1 MTGNELRDAFLRFF
15 EEKGHKVL
23 PSYPLVL
30 PEDPSTLFTVAG
42 MQPFSPVF
50 RGEVPAPAPRVAT
63 SQKVFREGDLDAVGR
78 VGRYHTFYEMLGN
91 FSFGDYFKRE
101 AVEYGWEFVTQVMKL
116 PPEKLWVTIYE
127 EDEETAGYW
136 QVAAKLP
143 PERIVRLGKKD
154 NWWPQ
159 VAWDG
164 PCGPCSEIYLDRGE
178 AWGCGEPDCKP
189 GCDCDRFLEFWNLV
203 FQMYIQD
210 ASGVIRGNLPH
221 PGIDTGMGL
230 ERAAC
235 LVMDVPS
242 NYETDL
248 VLPVIQQ
255 LVQVLRE
262 DESRDI
268 HYTPFRT
275 PTDEEESEPFSD
287 ADEGE
292 SARLR
297 SIADHIRAAS
307 FLIADNVRPGPDGR
321 GSVLRRLIR
330 RSFGHG
336 WRLGVRDPF
345 LYRCVPGVVRALG
358 AAYPEI
364 VQRQE
369 YIENTIRSEEELFR
383 TTVEAGMHLLQRVL
397 DERCKAGLD
406 TVEGTMAFR
415 LATTHGFPLEL
426 TRDVA
431 SQYGFTVEQESYDR
445 AMEEFRRQS
454 KDPDKD
460 ARGQFTAGLSQVR
473 KEHGATRFTGYTEL
487 MGTAVVLALL
497 SGREDRDRLQTGED
511 GVVTLDSTPFYAE
524 SGGQLGD
531 TGTVLWPGG
540 RAAVRNTT
548 KLNDLWLHHVLIEE
562 GELRTG
568 DSVSLQVDA
577 TRRSLTQRN
586 HTATHLMHAALHQF
600 LGAHATQAGSLVAPD
615 RLRFDFSHSEPI
627 NGRLLQ
633 QIEQQVQEWIDLDL
647 PVNTEEHG
655 LEEARQLGAMALFGE
670 KYGDRVRVVEVGAEP
685 ISLELCGGT
694 HVRSTGVI
702 GPFHITSESGVGAG
716 LRRIE
721 AVTGPGALQFYR
733 EREDALRRTAD
744 QLRCNVEEVPDR
756 VGRLQQQ
763 VRDLQKQRDDLL
775 VRGAGPSEALDGARM
790 VRDIPVVT
798 VRHDGLDGDALGKVA
813 DQAISKLKSGVI
825 VLVSV
830 ADGKVLFVSKVS
842 SDAVKRGIHAGNL
855 VKALATQAGGGGGG
869 RPDFAQAG
877 GRNPAAVDGALESVA
892 GLVEGMLKS

>member
-50 RGEVPAPAPRVAT
+50 RGEVPPPAPRVAT
-63 SQKVFREGDLDAVGR
+63 SQKVFREGDLDAVG
-78 VGRYHTFYEMLGN
+78 VIGRYHTFYEMLGN

-101 AVEYGWEFVTQVMKL
+101 AVEFGWEFVTQVMKL

-136 QVAAKLP
+136 REAANLP

-164 PCGPCSEIYLDRGE
+164 PCGPCSEIYLDRGP

-189 GCDCDRFLEFWNLV
+189 GCNCDRFLEFWNLV

-210 ASGVIRGNLPH
+210 ASGTIRGNLPH

-248 VLPVIQQ
+248 VVPVIQQ
-255 LVQVLRE
+255 LVKVLQE
-262 DESRDI
+262 DEGLDI
-268 HYTPFRT
+268 HYTPFRA
-275 PTDEEESEPFSD
+275 PDGARDARFSD
-287 ADEGE
+287 ADEGQ

-297 SIADHIRAAS
+297 SISDHVRAAS

-345 LYRCVPGVVRALG
+345 LYRCVSGVVRALG

-364 VQRQE
+364 VERQE
-369 YIENTIRSEEELFR
+369 YIETTIRGEEELFR
-383 TTVEAGMHLLQRVL
+383 TTVEAGMQLLGRELETRRKAGVDTLIHKGANEPVFIAGPQPPILGAMNTGSYLADMRPPVL
-397 DERCKAGLD
+397 DGN
-406 TVEGTMAFR
+406 MAFR

-431 SQYGFTVEQESYDR
+431 AQYGFTIEQESYDR
-445 AMEEFRRQS
+445 LMEEFRRQS

-460 ARGQFTAGLSQVR
+460 ARGLFTDGLSQVR
-473 KEHGATRFTGYTEL
+473 RERGATIFNGYTEL
-487 MGTAVVLALL
+487 TGTAVVLALL

-511 GVVTLDSTPFYAE
+511 GVLIMDCTPFYAE
-524 SGGQLGD
+524 SGGQVGD
-531 TGTVLWPGG
+531 VGTVLWPGG

-548 KLNDLWLHHVLIEE
+548 KLNDLWLHHILVEE

-568 DSVSLQVDA
+568 ASVALEVDA
-577 TRRSLTQRN
+577 TRRSLT
-586 HTATHLMHAALHQF
+586 
-600 LGAHATQAGSLVAPD
+600 
-615 RLRFDFSHSEPI
+615 
-627 NGRLLQ
+627 
-633 QIEQQVQEWIDLDL
+633 
-647 PVNTEEHG
+647 
-655 LEEARQLGAMALFGE
+655 
-670 KYGDRVRVVEVGAEP
+670 
-685 ISLELCGGT
+685 
-694 HVRSTGVI
+694 
-702 GPFHITSESGVGAG
+702 
-716 LRRIE
+716 
-721 AVTGPGALQFYR
+721 
-733 EREDALRRTAD
+733 
-744 QLRCNVEEVPDR
+744 
-756 VGRLQQQ
+756 
-763 VRDLQKQRDDLL
+763 
-775 VRGAGPSEALDGARM
+775 
-790 VRDIPVVT
+790 
-798 VRHDGLDGDALGKVA
+798 
-813 DQAISKLKSGVI
+813 
-825 VLVSV
+825 
-830 ADGKVLFVSKVS
+830 
-842 SDAVKRGIHAGNL
+842 
-855 VKALATQAGGGGGG
+855 
-869 RPDFAQAG
+869 
-877 GRNPAAVDGALESVA
+877 
-892 GLVEGMLKS
+892 